1 MPCVSNL
8 VTKKKQKKKK
18 SRKYQMFS
26 LDILTHLTIINLQI
40 VYLMQK
46 IKSKNLVNGF
56 DISRFVKNTDL
67 DRRKKITRKS

>member
-1 MPCVSNL
+1 
-8 VTKKKQKKKK
+8 
-18 SRKYQMFS
+18 MFS

-46 IKSKNLVNGF
+46 IKSKNLVNGL

-67 DRRKKITRKS
+67 DRRKKITRKG

>member
-1 MPCVSNL
+1 
-8 VTKKKQKKKK
+8 
-18 SRKYQMFS
+18 MFS

-56 DISRFVKNTDL
+56 DISRFVKNATYE
-67 DRRKKITRKS
+67 KSYYFS

>member
-1 MPCVSNL
+1 
-8 VTKKKQKKKK
+8 
-18 SRKYQMFS
+18 MFS

-56 DISRFVKNTDL
+56 DIARFVKNTDL
-67 DRRKKITRKS
+67 DRTKKLPGKVESKVEEDKIVNR

>member
-1 MPCVSNL
+1 
-8 VTKKKQKKKK
+8 
-18 SRKYQMFS
+18 MFS

-56 DISRFVKNTDL
+56 DIARFVKNTDL
-67 DRRKKITRKS
+67 DRRKKLPGKVESKVEEDKIVNR